1 MDTPFATTSY
11 TEELTRNQQ
20 ARSVGDVLQNDPA
33 APRTIL
39 SLFAAPDAAP
49 QELTR
54 FDRTYLRTLYKLPRT
69 AFAEDKAILE
79 AIHANEQRMPERRTI
94 KIAIDISPRRMRRLV
109 DDMVGS
115 EAGAA

>member
-1 MDTPFATTSY
+1 M
-11 TEELTRNQQ
+11 TEQ
-20 ARSVGDVLQNDPA
+20 GLQHA
-33 APRTIL
+33 QI
-39 SLFAAPDAAP
+39 
-49 QELTR
+49 
-54 FDRTYLRTLYKLPRT
+54 RT